1 MPAGSMAKI
10 AKVALMKAGTT
21 CGAGVG
27 ALKVLGMAKAQL
39 GFLGL
44 IIASGVITPLL
55 IQHRMQNR
63 LEEENR
69 ALRQE
74 LNLLRKTNESLTLA
88 RMDTAEWDRLKREE
102 AELLRL
108 RGELNVLRRQPQTVV
123 PEQGPSPSRNETNSP
138 PSAVTKL
145 QASISAQIGRGQTL
159 IMGGWPGATGRRVL
173 MLATPQVGG
182 ESADQVE
189 ITTKLIE
196 VPESLLATAGLDGFR
211 VDGTESSLQ
220 QVVPTDNALAMLKVF
235 EQSEESSLVAQFKLT
250 TKDGKQAQMTQADK
264 QVIDGQTWE
273 LGPTINIVPKIADE
287 KGTVDV
293 TFDTEITRPNPARR

>member
-1 MPAGSMAKI
+1 MAKI
-10 AKVALMKAGTT
+10 AGAALVSAGTMS
-21 CGAGVG
+21 GAGVG
-27 ALKVLGMAKAQL
+27 ILKLLGMTKAQL
-39 GFLGL
+39 GILGL
-44 IIASGVITPLL
+44 VLATGVITPLL
-55 IQHRMQNR
+55 IQHRMQTR

-74 LNLLRKTNESLTLA
+74 LKLLRQTNESLTVA
-88 RMDTAEWDRLKREE
+88 RMDTAELDRLRREE

-108 RGELNVLRRQPQTVV
+108 RGELNVLRRQPKAVV
-123 PEQGPSPSRNETNSP
+123 NEQVPSSSGTETNSP
-138 PSAVTKL
+138 PGAVTKL
-145 QASISAQIGRGQTL
+145 QASINAQIGRGQTL
-159 IMGGWPGATGRRVL
+159 IMGGWPGGTGRRVL
-173 MLATPQVGG
+173 LLATPKVGG

-189 ITTKLIE
+189 IATKLIE

-220 QVVPTDNALAMLKVF
+220 QVVPTDNASAMLKVF

-250 TKDGKQAQMTQADK
+250 TKDGQQAQMTQADK

-273 LGPTINIVPKIADE
+273 LGPTINIVPKIVDE

-293 TFDTEITRPNPARR
+293 TFDTEITRPNPVRR